1 MSNNNL
7 KGQTPAPEQ
16 DSPQMQALIERA
28 KNNRSSII
36 MVCIVVVLIIFGLI
50 LYFFI
55 ANSNSAKA
63 DEAVGRADMA
73 QNDSI
78 ALVLYKEAA
87 AMGHKGGARAA
98 AMAGIKLYEQ
108 GDYQEALEYLKKAD
122 LKDNVAAAGVY
133 TRIGDCYVNLN
144 QYPEALKAYDKA
156 ISKADGNPSIV
167 PLILV
172 KKANL
177 YRAEKDYDA
186 EYEALKTIVEKY
198 PQFVQSSQAD
208 IRKAYERAKAS
219 AGK

>member
-1 MSNNNL
+1 MEQKNPMGNS
-7 KGQTPAPEQ
+7 EQ

-28 KNNRSSII
+28 KNNRNSII
-36 MVCIVVVLIIFGLI
+36 MVCILVVLIIFGLI

-87 AMGHKGGARAA
+87 DMGHKGGARASA
-98 AMAGIKLYEQ
+98 NVAIRLYKE
-108 GDYQEALEYLKKAD
+108 GNYEEALTYLKKAD
-122 LKDNVAAAGVY
+122 LKDKVAATGVY
-133 TRIGDCYVNLN
+133 LLTGDCYVNLK

-156 ISKADGNPSIV
+156 LAKADGNPALA
-167 PLILV
+167 PLALI
-172 KKANL
+172 KKADI
-177 YRAEKDYDA
+177 YRAEKNYEA
-186 EYEALKTIVEKY
+186 EYQALKTIVEEY
-198 PQFVQSSQAD
+198 PQFEQSSNAD
-208 IRKAYERAKAS
+208 IRKLYERAKIS